1 MQRRNRRA
9 GVEDRWRRSDG
20 TPAARNGKGR
30 RWLARYV
37 DDQGGENT
45 RSFDRKVDAQAF
57 LNEITAAQTIGTYVA
72 PKAGRITVREL
83 HAKWLGTQG
92 HLKETTVATRAFAW
106 SGYVEGRWAAVAVAD
121 VQSSDIRAWVQQLA
135 AGGAKPATI
144 ENALSVLRQILEMAV
159 DDRRI
164 PRNPCMGVK
173 SPRRQHRARGYLTH
187 RQVELLAREVG
198 EYAIVVRFLAYTGFE
213 YPVAPSY
220 TRGRDDFPV
229 LHPVEEERQ
238 SVEEMLA
245 WAKRVPVYFMIFL
258 FLLMGYLAHL
268 LTRQILGPLKQILG
282 YTRRIA
288 EGDFTPVIPTRPYKD
303 EFSTLILAMDRMLK
317 ELSHRQEILVQS
329 HKLRAVGNLTAGVA
343 HELNNPINNIS
354 LTAPTSFWRT
364 TGPAG

>member
-1 MQRRNRRA
+1 MGSVNESNGGGGALHLSTSTLNFAYKLAPVERFRRLSVVGGNLAPNGGGSHAATKPPRR
-9 GVEDRWRRSDG
+9 RRGQVASIGRD
-20 TPAARNGKGR
+20 PAARNGKGR

-164 PRNPCMGVK
+164 P
-173 SPRRQHRARGYLTH
+173 
-187 RQVELLAREVG
+187 
-198 EYAIVVRFLAYTGFE
+198 AI
-213 YPVAPSY
+213 
-220 TRGRDDFPV
+220 
-229 LHPVEEERQ
+229 
-238 SVEEMLA
+238 
-245 WAKRVPVYFMIFL
+245 RVW
-258 FLLMGYLAHL
+258 
-268 LTRQILGPLKQILG
+268 
-282 YTRRIA
+282 
-288 EGDFTPVIPTRPYKD
+288 E
-303 EFSTLILAMDRMLK
+303 
-317 ELSHRQEILVQS
+317 
-329 HKLRAVGNLTAGVA
+329 
-343 HELNNPINNIS
+343 
-354 LTAPTSFWRT
+354 
-364 TGPAG
+364 